1 MFIFLPVL
9 LMALPSNNGDSVN
22 SEAPISIFERLST
35 QDVLEI
41 SIRTDIDRL
50 LVNKKA
56 SDYQAAFI
64 KFDGATD
71 TDSEWRVDIRARG
84 KYRNRICDFPPIKV
98 KFNHSVL
105 GPENL
110 KGFKTLKLVTHCGD
124 QAETEELLQKEYLA
138 YKLYNIITEHSY
150 RVQLVKINWIDSEGA
165 HQIGE
170 KWGFIIENE
179 DEIAQRLGGSIYD
192 EFGVSH
198 DDLNSSSAALHSL
211 YQYMIGNADWN
222 LGGNKN
228 ISLVKPNTSRKMMI
242 VPYDFDFSG
251 AVDAY
256 YAVSEFKLTS
266 VRERVYLGESTPEEI
281 NEAKEIFKSKKKQI
295 IDQVNSFGQMSRSG
309 RMNVKKYI
317 LSFYSSLDEPLKSQD
332 YYQARIASN

>member
-9 LMALPSNNGDSVN
+9 LIASPTNNGDSVKN
-22 SEAPISIFERLST
+22 EAPISIFERLST
-35 QDVLEI
+35 QQVLEI
-41 SIRTDIDRL
+41 SISTDIDRL
-50 LVNKKA
+50 LVNKK
-56 SDYQAAFI
+56 SSTYQAAFI

-71 TDSEWRVDIRARG
+71 TDPGWRVDIRPRG
-84 KYRNRICDFPPIKV
+84 KYRNRICDFPPMKI

-124 QAETEELLQKEYLA
+124 QAETEELVQKEYLA
-138 YKLYNIITEHSY
+138 YKLYNTITDLSY
-150 RVQLVKINWIDSEGA
+150 RVQLVKINWIDSEGN

-179 DEIAQRLGGSIYD
+179 DEMAQRLGGGIYD

-198 DDLNSSSAALHSL
+198 DDLNSSNAAQHSL

-222 LGGNKN
+222 LSGNKN

-251 AVDAY
+251 VVDAY

-266 VRERVYLGESTPEEI
+266 VRERVYLGESKSEEI
-281 NEAKEIFKSKKKQI
+281 TEALELFKSKKKEI
-295 IDQVNSFGQMSRSG
+295 IDQINAFSHMSRSG

-317 LSFYSSLDEPLKSQD
+317 LSFYSSLDEPLKNQY